1 MSSKMSEIVEYVA
14 KSLVDEPDEVKV
26 TEQEGNDRLIIR
38 LDVAD
43 NDMGRVIGRNGRIAS
58 AIRSLLKVA
67 AIKEDAR
74 VGLEIGD

>member
-1 MSSKMSEIVEYVA
+1 MSSKMTNIVEYVA
-14 KSLVDEPDEVKV
+14 KALVNEPDEVRV
-26 TEQEGNDRLIIR
+26 SEEQGEDRLIIH

-43 NDMGRVIGRNGRIAS
+43 GDMGRVIGRNGRVAS

>member
-26 TEQEGNDRLIIR
+26 TEKEGSDRLVIR

-43 NDMGRVIGRNGRIAS
+43 NDMGRVIGRNGRVAS

>member
-1 MSSKMSEIVEYVA
+1 MSEIVEYVA
-14 KSLVDEPDEVKV
+14 KALVDEPDEVKV
-26 TEQEGNDRLIIR
+26 VEQEGSDRLIIR

>member
-14 KSLVDEPDEVKV
+14 KALVDEPDEVKV
-26 TEQEGNDRLIIR
+26 VEQEGSDRLIIR

>member
-1 MSSKMSEIVEYVA
+1 MSSKMSDIVEYVA
-14 KSLVDEPDEVKV
+14 KTLGNEPAEVKV
-26 TEQEGNDRLIIR
+26 SEDQGDDRLIIH

-43 NDMGRVIGRNGRIAS
+43 GDMGRVIGRNGRVAS
-58 AIRSLLKVA
+58 TIRSLLKVA

>member
-14 KSLVDEPDEVKV
+14 KALVDEPDEVKV
-26 TEQEGNDRLIIR
+26 AEQEGSDRIIIR